1 MDSHSLYNSVGN
13 DSIDVS
19 DADDGI
25 DLTDIVDDTD
35 FNDIVDSVGGKSDNY
50 SSVDVVWSALISV
63 LFCFGHNVPPRSSG
77 PRKAKFFRK
86 IIFMYWSISVPSQV
100 HMNGSS
106 GGNVTEAQKDLS
118 PRNVPELRV
127 KEKNE

>member
-19 DADDGI
+19 DADDSI

-50 SSVDVVWSALISV
+50 SSVDVVWSALRSV

-77 PRKAKFFRK
+77 PRKAKFFERLFSCIGRFPYPLK
-86 IIFMYWSISVPSQV
+86 Y
-100 HMNGSS
+100 
-106 GGNVTEAQKDLS
+106 T
-118 PRNVPELRV
+118 
-127 KEKNE
+127 